1 MFDELLVCVA
11 TGLTADGYA
20 ACWAAFIWGLVSILF
35 SPCSLASIPLII
47 GYVGGYEEEGKTR
60 RAFWFSAVFSSG
72 IFLAI
77 TAVGIITAA
86 LGRVLGDIGG
96 GWKWLLVALLVVV
109 ALALFDLLPL
119 GFLTKLQPQPGRKGL
134 PGAFL
139 LGLGYGAVSGPCLFG
154 FMMPMLA
161 LIAVQASFWRG
172 FMLTLIFALAH
183 CLPII
188 IGGTSVAL
196 VKRLLAARGLG
207 LTSLLFR
214 RAAGV
219 LFLLVALIVAV
230 KS

>member
-1 MFDELLVCVA
+1 MLDECLLWVA

-20 ACWAAFIWGLVSILF
+20 AYWAAFLWGLVSILF

-77 TAVGIITAA
+77 TAVGLVTAA
-86 LGRVLGDIGG
+86 LGRVMGDIGG
-96 GWKWLLVALLVVV
+96 GWKWLLVAILVLV
-109 ALALFDLLPL
+109 ALALFDRLPL
-119 GFLTKLQPQPGRKGL
+119 GFLSRLQPKPGRKGL
-134 PGAFL
+134 LGAL
-139 LGLGYGAVSGPCLFG
+139 GLGLGYGAVSGPCLFG
-154 FMMPMLA
+154 FMMPILA

-172 FMLTLIFALAH
+172 LVLTVIFALAH

-196 VKRLLAARGLG
+196 VKRLLAANALG
-207 LTSLLFR
+207 VTALVFR
-214 RAAGV
+214 RGAGV
-219 LFLLVALIVAV
+219 VFLFVAAVVAV

>member
-1 MFDELLVCVA
+1 MLDELLPRVA
-11 TGLTADGYA
+11 AGLTADGYA
-20 ACWAAFIWGLVSILF
+20 AYWAAFLWGLVSILF

-60 RAFWFSAVFSSG
+60 RALWFSAVYSAG

-77 TAVGIITAA
+77 TAVGLITAA

-96 GWKWLLVALLVVV
+96 GWKWLLVALLVLV
-109 ALALFDLLPL
+109 ALALFDRLPL
-119 GFLTKLQPQPGRKGL
+119 GFLSRLQTKPGRKGFL
-134 PGAFL
+134 GAFG

-154 FMMPMLA
+154 FMMPILA

-172 FMLTLIFALAH
+172 LVLTVIFALAH

-196 VKRLLAARGLG
+196 VKRLLAARVLG
-207 LTSLLFR
+207 VTALAFR

-219 LFLLVALIVAV
+219 VFLLVAVVVAI

>member
-1 MFDELLVCVA
+1 MFDEIMVRVA
-11 TGLTADGYA
+11 TGLTADGSA
-20 ACWAAFIWGLVSILF
+20 AYWAAFLWGLVSILF

-60 RAFWFSAVFSSG
+60 RAFWFATVFSTG

-77 TAVGIITAA
+77 TAVGVITAM
-86 LGRVLGDIGG
+86 LGRVMGDIGG
-96 GWKWLLVALLVVV
+96 GWKWLLVALLVAV

-119 GFLTKLQPQPGRKGL
+119 GFLSRLQPKPGRKGL

-154 FMMPMLA
+154 FMMPILA

-172 FMLTLIFALAH
+172 LMLTLIFALAH

-196 VKRLLAARGLG
+196 VKRLLAAKAMGV
-207 LTSLLFR
+207 TSLVFR
-214 RAAGV
+214 RGAGV
-219 LFLLVALIVAV
+219 LFLLVAVMVAV
-230 KS
+230 KA

>member
-1 MFDELLVCVA
+1 MLDELLVRVA
-11 TGLTADGYA
+11 TGLTADGSA
-20 ACWAAFIWGLVSILF
+20 AYWAAFLWGLVSILF

-47 GYVGGYEEEGKTR
+47 GYVGGYEEEGRTR
-60 RAFWFSAVFSSG
+60 RAFWFAAVFSTG

-77 TAVGIITAA
+77 TAVGIVTAA

-96 GWKWLLVALLVVV
+96 GWKWLLVALLVLV
-109 ALALFDLLPL
+109 ALALFDRLPL
-119 GFLTKLQPQPGRKGL
+119 HFLSRFQATPGRKGL
-134 PGAFL
+134 LGAFG

-154 FMMPMLA
+154 FMMPILA

-172 FMLTLIFALAH
+172 LLLTLVFALAH
-183 CLPII
+183 CLPIV

-196 VKRLLAARGLG
+196 VKRLLAARGLA
-207 LTSLLFR
+207 TTATVFR

-219 LFLLVALIVAV
+219 LFLLVAVIVAV